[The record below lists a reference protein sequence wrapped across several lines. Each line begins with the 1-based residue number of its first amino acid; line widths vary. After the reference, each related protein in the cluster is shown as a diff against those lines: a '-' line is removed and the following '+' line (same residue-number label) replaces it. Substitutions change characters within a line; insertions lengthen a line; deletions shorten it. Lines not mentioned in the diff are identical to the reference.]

1 VPSIRFYQVSQTT
14 KMSGNWWTVL
24 ARYQLINIQVS
35 LIIQRLTSMKK
46 FENSWCKKKYFHI
59 VVRVMLARMTWMEY
73 FFQSVRERIMWIAVE
88 EPGDKN
94 LKKKK
99 RRRRRTGC
107 LSSDRHCLGTGCR
120 RKFPGHSSTRTCRY
134 LALNCMS
141 FAVGI
146 INYWRWHRSQK
157 WWPFTCK
164 TRWAD
169 RPEALSSASQ

>member
-1 VPSIRFYQVSQTT
+1 
-14 KMSGNWWTVL
+14 MSGNWWTVL

-35 LIIQRLTSMKK
+35 LIIQRLTSTKK
-46 FENSWCKKKYFHI
+46 FENSWCKKILSHCCPCHACQNDVNGILFSKRAWTNH
-59 VVRVMLARMTWMEY
+59 VNC
-73 FFQSVRERIMWIAVE
+73 AVE

-99 RRRRRTGC
+99 RRRTGC

-169 RPEALSSASQ
+169 RPEAPSSASQ

>member
-1 VPSIRFYQVSQTT
+1 
-14 KMSGNWWTVL
+14 MSGNWWTVL

-46 FENSWCKKKYFHI
+46 FENSWCKKNTFALLS
-59 VVRVMLARMTWMEY
+59 VSCLPEWREWNT
-73 FFQSVRERIMWIAVE
+73 FFKACVNESCELCSGRTGWQESQ
-88 EPGDKN
+88 
-94 LKKKK
+94 KKK
-99 RRRRRTGC
+99 RRRTGC
-107 LSSDRHCLGTGCR
+107 LSSDRHCLGTGCS

-134 LALNCMS
+134 LAWNCMS

-169 RPEALSSASQ
+169 RPEAPSSASQ